1 MKHLL
6 VLLLLLT
13 VGTLSAE
20 IAPEQYREMQL
31 NAPEYVEIKVL
42 SVSKSYNLFSGNTK
56 VKANAEV
63 RTVIRSESNLTVGDR
78 ITIRYTHD
86 KPRKFWAGPRSIP
99 ILKKKEETTAFLAF
113 DTETLVYVPAARG
126 ASFEPLIIEY

>member
-1 MKHLL
+1 
-6 VLLLLLT
+6 
-13 VGTLSAE
+13 
-20 IAPEQYREMQL
+20 MQL
-31 NAPEYVEIKVL
+31 NAPEHLEIKVL

-63 RTVIRSESNLTVGDR
+63 LTVIRSESNLAEGDR

-86 KPRKFWAGPRSIP
+86 KQRKHWAGPKSIP

-113 DTETLVYVPAARG
+113 DTENLYYVPAARG
-126 ASFEPLIIEY
+126 ASFDPLWREY